1 LTVGM
6 DSKDEDEEDD
16 ILKIFSDEL
25 DNPGFYD
32 KCFFDDLDNIASPV
46 DDLLQNNSSN
56 SGDSF
61 SWYKASDAENFKRLT
76 SGSGDI
82 NLYDAAHLPPTH
94 TPSQTQ
100 TPPVPFEM
108 TTPPSVKSTRIHSR
122 RRNSIGQPES
132 TNKFPKPPYSYCA
145 LIALALRNSATG
157 KLHVSEIYKFLST
170 NFPYFKT
177 AMPGWKN
184 SIRHNLSL
192 SRSFYKIEAPDSKKT
207 GRKCS
212 LWAMN
217 EEKAYS
223 IYKSIKKMRETHCQ
237 AILDSLEDPGKEAYN
252 HANNNLKTVSVLN
265 TFIYL
270 KISNVFFK
278 QSNASY
284 HDCTS
289 CTSSNIPKNDA
300 GYYGNVV
307 FSSTPKGVS
316 STVGCTPPKY
326 YANDYPQH
334 VFSPTTHSPKCL
346 YRNSPF
352 GHEHS
357 PSAAFY
363 SPVKVEPVTALQEA
377 RSPLAKNNLT
387 PTASM
392 TPSPEI
398 SSLQS
403 PSPLVDCH
411 PSPVHTSSP
420 LHSSGNRLFPL
431 QSASFNNANNK
442 ARPTCQRRLGP
453 FNK

>member
-1 LTVGM
+1 M

-16 ILKIFSDEL
+16 ILKILADEL
-25 DNPGFYD
+25 DDHVFYD

-82 NLYDAAHLPPTH
+82 NLHNAAHLPPAH

-100 TPPVPFEM
+100 ITPVPFE
-108 TTPPSVKSTRIHSR
+108 TTKPSSLKSTRIHGR
-122 RRNSIGQPES
+122 RRNSIGQSES

-212 LWAMN
+212 LWAIN
-217 EEKAYS
+217 EEKSYS
-223 IYKSIKKMRETHCQ
+223 IYKSIRKMRETHCQ
-237 AILDSLEDPGKEAYN
+237 AILDSLQDPDELELIENG
-252 HANNNLKTVSVLN
+252 LKGFHDVKSSPGQK
-265 TFIYL
+265 YR
-270 KISNVFFK
+270 
-278 QSNASY
+278 SNASY
-284 HDCTS
+284 HDYTS

-300 GYYGNVV
+300 GYYGNVD

-316 STVGCTPPKY
+316 STVGCTTPNY
-326 YANDYPQH
+326 YGSDYPQQ
-334 VFSPTTHSPKCL
+334 VYSPTTHSPKCL
-346 YRNSPF
+346 YRSSPF

-363 SPVKVEPVTALQEA
+363 SPVKVEPVTALQAA

-392 TPSPEI
+392 SPSPEI

-403 PSPLVDCH
+403 RSPLVDCH
-411 PSPVHTSSP
+411 PSPVHTSSS
-420 LHSSGNRLFPL
+420 LHSSSNRQFPL

-442 ARPTCQRRLGP
+442 ARPACQRRLGP

>member
-1 LTVGM
+1 M

-16 ILKIFSDEL
+16 ILKILADEL
-25 DNPGFYD
+25 DDHVFYD
-32 KCFFDDLDNIASPV
+32 KCFFDDLDNIDSPV

-82 NLYDAAHLPPTH
+82 NLYNAAHSPPTH
-94 TPSQTQ
+94 TPFQNQITA
-100 TPPVPFEM
+100 VPFEM
-108 TTPPSVKSTRIHSR
+108 TTPSSFKSTRIHGR
-122 RRNSIGQPES
+122 RRNSIGQSES

-177 AMPGWKN
+177 AVPGWKN

-212 LWAMN
+212 LWAIN

-223 IYKSIKKMRETHCQ
+223 IYRSIRKMRETHCQ
-237 AILDSLEDPGKEAYN
+237 AILDSLADPDALELIENG
-252 HANNNLKTVSVLN
+252 LKGIHDVKSSPGQK
-265 TFIYL
+265 YR
-270 KISNVFFK
+270 
-278 QSNASY
+278 SNASY

-300 GYYGNVV
+300 GCYGNVD
-307 FSSTPKGVS
+307 FSSIPKGVS
-316 STVGCTPPKY
+316 STVVCTPPNY
-326 YANDYPQH
+326 YGSDYPQQ
-334 VFSPTTHSPKCL
+334 VYSPTAHSPKCL
-346 YRNSPF
+346 YRSSPF

-363 SPVKVEPVTALQEA
+363 SPVKVEPVTALQA
-377 RSPLAKNNLT
+377 TRSPLAKNNMT
-387 PTASM
+387 SSASM

-403 PSPLVDCH
+403 RSPLVDCH
-411 PSPVHTSSP
+411 SSPVHTSSS
-420 LHSSGNRLFPL
+420 LHSSSNRQFPL
-431 QSASFNNANNK
+431 QPASSFNNANNK
-442 ARPTCQRRLGP
+442 ARPACQRRLGP